1 MVPNSKRE
9 APKPDPQNI
18 RDLRLMYETASKV
31 DGIIEYEKLIHGVMS
46 SRDYHDGDITGMY
59 LRVVPSNYSNLVT
72 VCVQREQVTN
82 LREDGVYSPKRL
94 TDWSK
99 VYTFQEFKESPF
111 YQMCVD
117 AWSDRSGLA
126 TKLWWDTSK
135 MDEHEVTDDDTRW
148 CVYAHVYEHHR
159 TWLGNWDKTGRIEAV
174 DFFLDEDGEVE
185 MGLTRNGQRESVYN
199 GDIWTLQQIVDEHE
213 QMQEQLKKLKEHG
226 IDLDD
231 GTLSIKLW
239 E

>member
-1 MVPNSKRE
+1 MVPNSKME

-31 DGIIEYEKLIHGVMS
+31 DGIIEYENLMRGVMS
-46 SRDYHDGDITGMY
+46 SRDYHEGDITSMQ
-59 LRVVPSNYSNLVT
+59 LRVVPSCYYDIVT
-72 VCVQREQVTN
+72 VCVQSVQVTN

-99 VYTFQEFKESPF
+99 EYTFQEFKESPF
-111 YQMCVD
+111 WDMTLD
-117 AWSDRSGLA
+117 MWGRDWRTG
-126 TKLWWDTSK
+126 WDTHL
-135 MDEHEVTDDDTRW
+135 MDEHEAIDEDTRW
-148 CVYAHVYEHHR
+148 YVYAHVYEHHR

-185 MGLTRNGQRESVYN
+185 MGLTRNGKHESVYK
-199 GDIWTLQQIVDEHE
+199 GDIWALQQIVDEHE